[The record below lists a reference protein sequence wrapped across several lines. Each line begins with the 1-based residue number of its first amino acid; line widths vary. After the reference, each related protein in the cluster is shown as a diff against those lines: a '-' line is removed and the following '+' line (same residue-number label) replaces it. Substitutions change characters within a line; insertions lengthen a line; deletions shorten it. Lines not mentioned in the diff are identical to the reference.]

1 MSEPQNFL
9 VALALTAVVVVA
21 IMGLIWRW
29 CARNRHQL
37 TGELIMKQVA
47 IDKLEAELLILR
59 GSSDEI
65 RARHMED
72 VVGFTSRVATLEA
85 DNRHLQQEL
94 DRREADQKQLTTQ
107 FEILSA
113 DILRRQGNEF
123 SAQNLAGLKTLLEP
137 MGEKI
142 RDFERKVAESYERGL
157 RDQLDL
163 RSEIKKLHD
172 LNQQISIDAVAL
184 TRALRADSAVQGT
197 WGEVVL
203 QRVLERS
210 GLVEGVTFQT
220 QTSVADDDGSRWRPD
235 VVILLP
241 DNKHLIV
248 DAKVSLTAWE
258 HVVNAADEDQ
268 RTMWLTAHTE
278 SVKRH
283 VIELGSRDYS
293 SLAQF
298 NSPDFVV
305 LFMPVEAAFGAAL
318 QHDPS
323 LFGLAWEKRV
333 VLTGPATLL
342 ATLRTVASVWR
353 IEQQNRNVYE
363 IARQG
368 GLLYDRLMAFAEEMN
383 KIGLQID
390 RLKGVWQKA
399 SDRLATGKG
408 NLVSRAARLKHL
420 GANTRAESTGF
431 EKIDNLPSD
440 ENDESLVD

>member
-1 MSEPQNFL
+1 MFESLNFL
-9 VALALTAVVVVA
+9 VAAALSASAITALVT
-21 IMGLIWRW
+21 LTWFW
-29 CARNRHQL
+29 CVRKRHQL
-37 TGELIMKQVA
+37 SAEIGMKQVA
-47 IDKLEAELLILR
+47 IDALESELKLLR
-59 GSSDEI
+59 DSFAQA
-65 RARHMED
+65 RAVNASEMLA
-72 VVGFTSRVATLEA
+72 FTARVATLETEK
-85 DNRHLQQEL
+85 RHLQQEI
-94 DRREADQKQLTTQ
+94 DRRDADQKQLTAQ
-107 FEILSA
+107 FESLSSE
-113 DILRRQGNEF
+113 ILRRQGQEF
-123 SAQNLAGLKTLLEP
+123 SAQHFAGLKTMLEP
-137 MGEKI
+137 MGERI
-142 RDFERKVAESYERGL
+142 RDFEQKVAESYERGL

-163 RSEIKKLHD
+163 RTEIKKLHD
-172 LNQQISIDAVAL
+172 LNQQISTDATAL

-220 QTSVADDDGSRWRPD
+220 QTSVTDDEGSRWRPD
-235 VVILLP
+235 VVIILP
-241 DNKHLIV
+241 DKKHLIV

-258 HVVNAADEDQ
+258 QVVNAPDEEQ
-268 RTMWLTAHTE
+268 RRVWLTAHAE

-283 VIELGSRDYS
+283 VIELGNRDYS
-293 SLAQF
+293 TLPQF

-353 IEQQNRNVYE
+353 IEQQTRNVFE

-383 KIGLQID
+383 RIGLQID

-399 SDRLATGKG
+399 SERLTTGKG

-420 GANTRAESTGF
+420 GANTRADFPGLGSD
-431 EKIDNLPSD
+431 DNQKSV
-440 ENDESLVD
+440 ENYDSLED